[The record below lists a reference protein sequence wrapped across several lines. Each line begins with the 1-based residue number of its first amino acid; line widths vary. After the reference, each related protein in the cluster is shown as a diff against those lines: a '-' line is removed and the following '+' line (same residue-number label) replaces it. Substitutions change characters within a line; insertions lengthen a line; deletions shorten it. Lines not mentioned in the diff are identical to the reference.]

1 MTDISKL
8 AYLIGLTGTP
18 IPSAIAMLGVI
29 NVAAAAALKA
39 KAAAPEII
47 VKNSSASNFEKLLK
61 FLAMLDAIYEEG
73 IIEPDIKKLG
83 KVPFSV
89 KILCEKLEI
98 SQSTCWRLMQHPATQ
113 TIFKVERGKGFSYL
127 VRVAAPKDSSANHKQ
142 N

>member
-39 KAAAPEII
+39 KTAAPEII

-73 IIEPDIKKLG
+73 MKEPEIKQLG

-89 KILCEKLEI
+89 QKLCEKLEI

-113 TIFKVERGKGFSYL
+113 AIFKVERGKGFSYL
-127 VRVAAPKDSSANHKQ
+127 VRLIDTKNFSATHEQ